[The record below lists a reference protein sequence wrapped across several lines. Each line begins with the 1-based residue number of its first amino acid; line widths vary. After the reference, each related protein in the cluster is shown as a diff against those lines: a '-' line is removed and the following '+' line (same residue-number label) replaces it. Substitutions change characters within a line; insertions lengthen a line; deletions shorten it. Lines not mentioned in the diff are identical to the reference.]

1 MRSILNLFSQRD
13 QSQNGQ
19 PRATSEQDATAW
31 AAIEFKPDRWEAVV
45 P

>member
-1 MRSILNLFSQRD
+1 MRSILNLFSQCD

-19 PRATSEQDATAW
+19 TRAASEQGPTAW
-31 AAIEFKPDRWEAVV
+31 TVVEFKPDGWEAVV

>member
-19 PRATSEQDATAW
+19 PRAAFEQGPTAW
-31 AAIEFKPDRWEAVV
+31 AAVAFKPDGWEAVV